1 VTTLAPDTNL
11 SQQISVTAD
20 GVTKT
25 YDVNLQWFPGRQDF
39 GIKEIIPR
47 D

>member
-1 VTTLAPDTNL
+1 VTPDTNL
-11 SQQISVTAD
+11 SQEITVTAD

-25 YDVNLQWFPGRQDF
+25 YDVNLQWHPERQDF
-39 GIKEIIPR
+39 GIKDIIPR